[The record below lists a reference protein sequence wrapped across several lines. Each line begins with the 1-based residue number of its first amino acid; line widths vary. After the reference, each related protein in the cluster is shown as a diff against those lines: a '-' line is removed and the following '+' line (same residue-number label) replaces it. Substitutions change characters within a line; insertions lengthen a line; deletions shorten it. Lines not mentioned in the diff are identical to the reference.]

1 MHISS
6 DMRRRVRRR
15 REQKWKEV
23 SSCLTLLLL
32 VSLMI
37 TSQSVRAI
45 ITMTSKVSTS
55 FIPTQ
60 DVYKIMFLYCLCL
73 MWTLKRR
80 RKGNQG
86 KTHQGNEGKAGKKRR
101 VGRNWEDTK
110 SIDKKVLRK
119 EDKASETV
127 WKSITMIMIFSWL
140 VPLLVFTTTTTTIT
154 LMDSRDSFFS
164 CGKDGREI
172 MKIMKMEIHND
183 NRYFWVI
190 FFSSTM
196 TSCLWETR

>member
-119 EDKASETV
+119 EDKASEA
-127 WKSITMIMIFSWL
+127 SSLSGSQSLWL
-140 VPLLVFTTTTTTIT
+140 WYFHDWFLYLFLLQPLLLLLWWTAEILSSAAEKTA
-154 LMDSRDSFFS
+154 
-164 CGKDGREI
+164 GK
-172 MKIMKMEIHND
+172 
-183 NRYFWVI
+183 
-190 FFSSTM
+190 
-196 TSCLWETR
+196 